1 MKKSY
6 LSKIFIGVIVIV
18 SGATVARAQAPFSP
32 GYVVPLAGDTLR
44 GQVQELGELRNAQV
58 CRFRPTATAASTDYA
73 PTALRAYGLAG
84 GARYEA
90 RPVPPADSTRATPAP
105 LFVEVLVSGP
115 ARLYTCRD
123 RPGHT
128 RYFVA
133 VGGPKARLRELAE
146 RRVKTFSNSFE
157 AYETLSLY
165 RDTLAAAL
173 RACPAAQVLLPRLP
187 FQPAALGR
195 VITRYNECVGG
206 PAAVSARL
214 APRAQGP
221 VLSLLGGYQ
230 YGTLTLNGANIFF
243 NVAPPLHQGV
253 PVGGLAL
260 SFTMPHTRQ
269 TITLRLE
276 AQYAHEVYE
285 GEHTGPVP
293 TAALPTP
300 QLNKYKFD
308 LTYLHVPVLL
318 RYTLMRS
325 PGLRPFLEAG
335 IVYARLFQAT
345 TAFSGQQGTA
355 AQIVF
360 PFFQGEDVQY
370 NQFGFAAGVG
380 VSAPVLA
387 ERRLALLARVSTANG
402 PSNYVQV
409 GAPITYFSALLSL
422 DLTKP

>member
-6 LSKIFIGVIVIV
+6 LLKVLTGLALAM
-18 SGATVARAQAPFSP
+18 GATISAHAQATFRP

-44 GQVQELGELRNAQV
+44 GEVQELGELRNTLT
-58 CRFRPTATAASTDYA
+58 CRFRLSPAAAPTDYA
-73 PTALRAYGLAG
+73 PTAARAYGFTGSAQ
-84 GARYEA
+84 YEA
-90 RPVPPADSTRATPAP
+90 RPVPPADSARATPTP

-115 ARLYTCRD
+115 AQFYSCRD

-133 VGGPKARLRELAE
+133 VGEAGARLRELAE
-146 RRVKTFSNSFE
+146 RRVKTFANGLE
-157 AYETLSLY
+157 AYETRSRY

-173 RACPAAQVLLPRLP
+173 RACPAVQVLLPRLP
-187 FQPAALGR
+187 FQQAALGR
-195 VITRYNECVGG
+195 VITRYNEGVGG
-206 PAAVSARL
+206 PAAVSTQL
-214 APRAQGP
+214 APRSHGP

-230 YGTLTLNGANIFF
+230 YGTLTLNGANTFF
-243 NVAPPLHQGV
+243 KVAPPLHQGS
-253 PVGGLAL
+253 PAGGLAL
-260 SFTMPHTRQ
+260 SFTLPQTRR

-285 GEHTGPVP
+285 GQYTGPVA

-300 QLNKYKFD
+300 QLNRYKFD
-308 LTYLHVPVLL
+308 LTYVPVPVLL

-325 PGLRPFLEAG
+325 PKLRPFLEAG
-335 IVYARLFQAT
+335 VVYARLLKTENTFPIQST
-345 TAFSGQQGTA
+345 TTPFP
-355 AQIVF
+355 I

-387 ERRLALLARVSTANG
+387 GRRLALLARISTVNG
-402 PSNYVQV
+402 PSNYIGI
-409 GAPITYFSALLSL
+409 GAPITCFPALLSL